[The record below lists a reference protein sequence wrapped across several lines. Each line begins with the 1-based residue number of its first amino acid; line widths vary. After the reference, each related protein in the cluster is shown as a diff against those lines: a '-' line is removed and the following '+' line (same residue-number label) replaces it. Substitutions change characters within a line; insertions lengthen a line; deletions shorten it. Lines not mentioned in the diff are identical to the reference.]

1 MRRVSFFLEDLPFSP
16 IFLLLLPFLLPTSA
30 AREGTNPPPQPNR
43 WEQGQQIKQVKY
55 RSQRSWPRR
64 QLFILVGSVTLMAQI
79 DQATNILQRGPIISK
94 NLTLSPQI
102 LQMSPKLSRKIMFPV
117 HVFFKKVLE
126 PHNNP
131 PESPIIHGFL

>member
-1 MRRVSFFLEDLPFSP
+1 LELLLQLKPDDEYQAIRWAFPRASGNLRDLNMRRVSFFLEDLPFSP

-102 LQMSPKLSRKIMFPV
+102 L
-117 HVFFKKVLE
+117 
-126 PHNNP
+126 
-131 PESPIIHGFL
+131 